1 MVGDGWALVGDAAG
15 FVDPIT
21 GEGIFYA
28 LHSAELL
35 GQSLIAGEAMSYEQ
49 RWRKAFE
56 AELTEASRRLPKF
69 YRGSM
74 LGASVIDRVL
84 QLSTLHG
91 GVVSIMQQAL
101 AGDVDYVTL
110 KGRVLRSF
118 VAPSAWRAPKL
129 IMHTVDYPR
138 AA

>member
-1 MVGDGWALVGDAAG
+1 
-15 FVDPIT
+15 
-21 GEGIFYA
+21 
-28 LHSAELL
+28 
-35 GQSLIAGEAMSYEQ
+35 
-49 RWRKAFE
+49 
-56 AELTEASRRLPKF
+56 
-69 YRGSM
+69 
-74 LGASVIDRVL
+74 VL